1 MNRENDLRERYIYAA
16 TRGLPRAS
24 RADIEQELRTLID
37 DLLEER
43 CAGREPT
50 EKDLRVVL
58 TDLGTPAEIR
68 EKYNPHPARG
78 LIGPDYYPQYKW
90 ALAVVLG
97 ALAFGVVLAQVLEVL
112 TGERAL
118 GDLPLG
124 LLGGIASGLG
134 CGFTAVTLLFV
145 FFERRGVKLER
156 ADDTIENLPP
166 VPQHSE
172 LIPRWESIVGLAL
185 CALMTLVFLAFPQ
198 VMCAVVDMGARMQR
212 VTVFDVD
219 ALRAQWPW
227 IALFGLAGMAREV
240 FHLIEGR
247 YTMRVLAA
255 DIISDLLS
263 ALLAC
268 LIFLGKDLMNPTF
281 LRVME
286 NIGLSGLPLEL
297 FARFQAVFLGV
308 MLFALAI
315 DLLDSAVKVLRV
327 YRNRS

>member
-1 MNRENDLRERYIYAA
+1 MKRENDMVERYIYAS
-16 TRGLPRAS
+16 TKNLPRGS
-24 RADIEQELRTLID
+24 RADIERELRTLID

-50 EKDLRVVL
+50 EKDVRVVL
-58 TDLGTPAEIR
+58 TELGTPAEIR
-68 EKYNPHPARG
+68 EKYDTRPARA
-78 LIGPDYYPQYKW
+78 LIGPEYYVQYKW

-97 ALAFGVVLAQVLEVL
+97 ALALGVVLAQVLEVV

-118 GDLPLG
+118 SDMGLG
-124 LLGGIASGLG
+124 LLAGLAWGLG
-134 CGFTAVTLLFV
+134 CGFTAVTLLFA

-172 LIPRWESIVGLAL
+172 LIPRWESIAGLAM
-185 CALMTLVFLAFPQ
+185 CALMLLVFLAFPQ
-198 VMCAVVDMGARMQR
+198 VICAVVDMGARMQR

-255 DIISDLLS
+255 DLGCAVVS

-315 DLLDSAVKVLRV
+315 DLLDSAVKVLRL
-327 YRNRS
+327 YCNRS